1 VTSEGSDRGSWEG
14 ESEASF
20 RQSTRR
26 SDDADDDIVILCGDI
41 ATIGSIAGPVV
52 TITAIP
58 PYGSFSYGS
67 DAATVRECAE
77 QVDTSDDSQKKPSK
91 LKD

>member
-1 VTSEGSDRGSWEG
+1 
-14 ESEASF
+14 
-20 RQSTRR
+20 
-26 SDDADDDIVILCGDI
+26 VILCGEGTGDI